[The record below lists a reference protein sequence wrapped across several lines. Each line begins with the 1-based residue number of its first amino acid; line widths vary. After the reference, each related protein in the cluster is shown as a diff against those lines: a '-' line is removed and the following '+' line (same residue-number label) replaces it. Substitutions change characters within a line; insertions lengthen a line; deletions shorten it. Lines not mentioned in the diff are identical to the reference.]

1 MIRDRKQTQV
11 AAGEAPADVERRDSR
26 PTMSHSWA
34 LDCPSPRPD
43 VLRLCWQ
50 TLCLHI
56 IWLISLYF
64 YPADVSPCQQP
75 PPPPP
80 HPDKAKMENPPLFKV
95 LHMKLPSLLSF
106 PLPTPTLR
114 FPWDAVP
121 CPILMVGKHI
131 LIDAPACL
139 CVCVSV
145 CVQSLNED
153 AFRSEAAEQRPL
165 VVLYFFFAVG
175 LMSHL
180 SSKMDR
186 DPGTPPESLAKTL
199 MEGD

>member
-1 MIRDRKQTQV
+1 MTKPRCSRWGSRQRGTPPFHS
-11 AAGEAPADVERRDSR
+11 AGGSR
-26 PTMSHSWA
+26 CGPWA
-34 LDCPSPRPD
+34 LDCPLSPPRRSPSLLAEPLPAHNLSHQSLF
-43 VLRLCWQ
+43 LRSRCFPMSAGPLTKQRWR
-50 TLCLHI
+50 TLL
-56 IWLISLYF
+56 F
-64 YPADVSPCQQP
+64 
-75 PPPPP
+75 
-80 HPDKAKMENPPLFKV
+80 FKV

-114 FPWDAVP
+114 VPWDAVP

-139 CVCVSV
+139 CDWVCVCV
-145 CVQSLNED
+145 CSEPKWGCMQEW
-153 AFRSEAAEQRPL
+153 RSGTKA
-165 VVLYFFFAVG
+165 VSCIVFFAVG

-180 SSKMDR
+180 SSQMDL